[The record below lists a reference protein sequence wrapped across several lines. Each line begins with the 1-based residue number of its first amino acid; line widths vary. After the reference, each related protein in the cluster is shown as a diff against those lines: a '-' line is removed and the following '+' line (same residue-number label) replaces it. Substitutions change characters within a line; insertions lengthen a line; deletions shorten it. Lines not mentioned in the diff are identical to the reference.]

1 MGDLNTRF
9 KRSVPNT
16 LQMTDLCNG
25 DVTYQ
30 SGADEVHGPNDNGS
44 TISTICIDNKLL
56 SIMLEQKLTTLS
68 KKTLR
73 KKDLLVSEVAT
84 CITSS
89 RLLDNLSDVCSAA
102 LRCALRPRPIA
113 GNTVSLN
120 GRLSDYSGH
129 CSGCW

>member
-56 SIMLEQKLTTLS
+56 SIMLEQKLTTL
-68 KKTLR
+68 
-73 KKDLLVSEVAT
+73 
-84 CITSS
+84 
-89 RLLDNLSDVCSAA
+89 
-102 LRCALRPRPIA
+102 
-113 GNTVSLN
+113 
-120 GRLSDYSGH
+120 
-129 CSGCW
+129 